1 MKPIVAVG
9 SNEEGKKST
18 SSNIEIPEN
27 TIVLPD
33 TILRQMIIHEIHS
46 NGLGPDWNYQDSLE
60 LLLGKY
66 HVYVHIY
73 ILLKVIFIFNCNT
86 M

>member
-1 MKPIVAVG
+1 MLFR
-9 SNEEGKKST
+9 SEEGKKST

-27 TIVLPD
+27 TTVLPD

-73 ILLKVIFIFNCNT
+73 ILLNVIFIFN
-86 M
+86 

>member
-9 SNEEGKKST
+9 SNEEGKKSA

-33 TILRQMIIHEIHS
+33 TIIRQMIIHEIHS

-73 ILLKVIFIFNCNT
+73 SFLKVIFTFN
-86 M
+86 

>member
-1 MKPIVAVG
+1 MAVG

-18 SSNIEIPEN
+18 SSNIGIPEN

-33 TILRQMIIHEIHS
+33 TIIRQMIIHEIHS

-73 ILLKVIFIFNCNT
+73 ILLNVIFTFNFNT
-86 M
+86 L

>member
-1 MKPIVAVG
+1 MAVG
-9 SNEEGKKST
+9 SNEEGKKSA

-27 TIVLPD
+27 TTVLPD

-73 ILLKVIFIFNCNT
+73 ILPNVIFTFSCNT

>member
-1 MKPIVAVG
+1 MAVG
-9 SNEEGKKST
+9 SNEEGKESA

-27 TIVLPD
+27 TTVLPD

-73 ILLKVIFIFNCNT
+73 ILLNVIFTFNCNAL
-86 M
+86 